1 MSQTR
6 HLLKTMVQSFVVV
19 TLKNYDHG
27 VVCLWHNIN
36 LALAVAF
43 TLQNSKIHQF
53 LKINMYAVDLFFA
66 AFLKYHIRFLLRD
79 LRAMLTCELAK
90 NMSSLQY
97 SIRGVPFK
105 TLRLHILSYFSS
117 YQFNSVLFIWRQITT
132 T

>member
-43 TLQNSKIHQF
+43 KLQNSTIHPF
-53 LKINMYAVDLFFA
+53 LKINMYAVDLFFCR
-66 AFLKYHIRFLLRD
+66 LNEK
-79 LRAMLTCELAK
+79 
-90 NMSSLQY
+90 
-97 SIRGVPFK
+97 SIFEISHQVFVEGSQGNAN
-105 TLRLHILSYFSS
+105 L
-117 YQFNSVLFIWRQITT
+117 
-132 T
+132 

>member
-1 MSQTR
+1 MFAFFSTAYKNINKYFTSKFCSFSMSQTR
-6 HLLKTMVQSFVVV
+6 HLLKTVVQSFVVV

-66 AFLKYHIRFLLRD
+66 DLVKKAFLKYHIRFLLRD
-79 LRAMLTCELAK
+79 LRAMLTCELA
-90 NMSSLQY
+90 Y
-97 SIRGVPFK
+97 S
-105 TLRLHILSYFSS
+105 TLLGAYPSKH
-117 YQFNSVLFIWRQITT
+117 
-132 T
+132 

>member
-43 TLQNSKIHQF
+43 KLQNSKIHPF
-53 LKINMYAVDLFFA
+53 LKINMYAVDLFFYRLNEKSI
-66 AFLKYHIRFLLRD
+66 FEISHQVFVEGSQGN
-79 LRAMLTCELAK
+79 AML
-90 NMSSLQY
+90 
-97 SIRGVPFK
+97 
-105 TLRLHILSYFSS
+105 
-117 YQFNSVLFIWRQITT
+117 
-132 T
+132 